1 MYQVYILQSERNG
14 SYYVGYSEDAVR
26 RLEQRKAGKVKTTR
40 YRRPYRLVYQEICP
54 TETEARQREY
64 YIKSQKSKKFLE
76 GLIGKG
82 NKGL

>member
-14 SYYVGYSEDAVR
+14 SYYVGYSEDTVH
-26 RLEQRKAGKVKTTR
+26 RLEQRNAGKVKATR
-40 YRRPYRLVYQEICP
+40 YRRHYRLVYQEIYL